1 MNKQLFNSSKEIRQD
16 KLGRLLVYS
25 ALTVVLVLALAML
38 YFIFSKGIATFTQ
51 NHINFWDFLTRSNW
65 NTDNLQKPDLGAWA
79 LMVTS
84 AETTLLAVLVTTP
97 LALVIAIYIVVMSP
111 KIGGRIVQPLTE
123 LLLGIPSVV
132 YGFVGLTLLIP
143 FLRNWAGG
151 TGFGVLAASL
161 VLALMILPTITSLAV
176 EALNGVPQSYQT
188 FAYSLGCTKWQ
199 VIVHVLLKISAPN
212 LLVAVIFGVARAF
225 GEALAVQMVI
235 GNTVQLPL
243 GLFTP
248 AATLTSKLTT
258 DMGNT
263 IDDTLASNALWSL
276 ALLLLVMSLIF
287 NLLAKLVLRRS
298 QSRESISR

>member
-111 KIGGRIVQPLTE
+111 KIGGANCATPNRIAVRHTISCLWVCRTH
-123 LLLGIPSVV
+123 IANSV
-132 YGFVGLTLLIP
+132 
-143 FLRNWAGG
+143 
-151 TGFGVLAASL
+151 
-161 VLALMILPTITSLAV
+161 
-176 EALNGVPQSYQT
+176 
-188 FAYSLGCTKWQ
+188 
-199 VIVHVLLKISAPN
+199 
-212 LLVAVIFGVARAF
+212 
-225 GEALAVQMVI
+225 
-235 GNTVQLPL
+235 
-243 GLFTP
+243 FT
-248 AATLTSKLTT
+248 
-258 DMGNT
+258 
-263 IDDTLASNALWSL
+263 
-276 ALLLLVMSLIF
+276 
-287 NLLAKLVLRRS
+287 
-298 QSRESISR
+298 